1 MWANNKKKKISLFS
15 KSTNHKKKWFIFLKQ
30 KTKFHRNNQR
40 LQGSTIILISNKFI
54 KEQKGTKPKYMGNI
68 KELSDKLRTK
78 ITDI

>member
-1 MWANNKKKKISLFS
+1 MWANNKKKNFLIFKVNQSQ
-15 KSTNHKKKWFIFLKQ
+15 KKWFIFLKQ

>member
-1 MWANNKKKKISLFS
+1 MSQQQKKKNFLIFKVNQSQ
-15 KSTNHKKKWFIFLKQ
+15 KKLFIFLKQ

>member
-1 MWANNKKKKISLFS
+1 MWANNKKCFFPSFQS
-15 KSTNHKKKWFIFLKQ
+15 QPNTKKKWFIFLKQ

-40 LQGSTIILISNKFI
+40 LPGSTIILISNKFI

-68 KELSDKLRTK
+68 KELSDILRTK